1 MLLHSSSSSSSIAN
15 SATRTLAHKLNRHM
29 NILRNIIKI
38 VLNVNT
44 AAKCLTVF
52 ITDLVDTYFELM
64 DYIGS
69 YINR

>member
-1 MLLHSSSSSSSIAN
+1 
-15 SATRTLAHKLNRHM
+15 M